1 MKQKTFNILFFLKK
15 ARTLKNGEA
24 PICMRITVNRRPCEI
39 LIGHSASVEQWG
51 QAKGKV
57 RGKEKTVNESIFI

>member
-15 ARTLKNGEA
+15 ARLLKNGEA
-24 PICMRITVNRRPCEI
+24 PICMRITVNRPPCEI
-39 LIGHSASVEQWG
+39 LIGHSAPVEQWD

-57 RGKEKTVNESIFI
+57 RAELLMKSIYI

>member
-39 LIGHSASVEQWG
+39 LIGA
-51 QAKGKV
+51 
-57 RGKEKTVNESIFI
+57 